1 MTDLEAYVERL
12 GACFADLPAAER
24 TELLDDVAGHLAEV
38 AAEDGRPLADRLGPP
53 EQYAAELR
61 VAAGLPAPGTAATT
75 AFGRWKRRLGGLDR
89 RTGPVVGYER
99 TTDFLRQLAPAWWVL
114 RGYAA
119 AAVLLWAV
127 DGPSLVPTIGGNA
140 WAGGLISVAAV
151 VASVWLGRRRPR
163 AVPVRALAG
172 AAQLV
177 FAGLVLAATAQ
188 AAVVFDHYDEPSYP
202 TEAEVT
208 VPEQPRYL
216 VACRDPA
223 TGVNRLMIG
232 MNDLMARATDTGF
245 CPDGYVAVFVPQPA
259 EPRRVLPPTPAP
271 TPS

>member
-1 MTDLEAYVERL
+1 MTDLDAYLDALRE
-12 GACFADLPAAER
+12 CFADLPTAER

-61 VAAGLPAPGTAATT
+61 AAAGLPAPGTAATT
-75 AFGRWKRRLGGLDR
+75 AIGRWKRRFVRLDR
-89 RTGPVVGYER
+89 RVGPVFGYDR
-99 TTDFLRQLAPAWWVL
+99 ASDFPRQLAPAWWVL

-127 DGPSLVPTIGGNA
+127 DGPSLVPRIGGNA
-140 WAGGLISVAAV
+140 WAGGLITAAAI

-177 FAGLVLAATAQ
+177 FVGLVLAAVAQ
-188 AAVVFDHYDEPSYP
+188 AAVVFDRYDDPPSYP
-202 TEAEVT
+202 TQAEVT
-208 VPEQPRYL
+208 ELEYSQQQVRF
-216 VACRDPA
+216 VMMCRDL
-223 TGVNRLMIG
+223 TSGINRLMLG
-232 MNDLMARATDTGF
+232 AATTDV
-245 CPDGYVAVFVPQPA
+245 CPDGFVTVFVPQPYRLSEA
-259 EPRRVLPPTPAP
+259 FPSSPAP
-271 TPS
+271 TPTPS